1 MILLAHF
8 KIRLGMLADRA
19 ELGRLR
25 ANDRMTA
32 VAALPHGDAALFK
45 DLHGLHILQQCAAA
59 LLVRLFDGGMEP
71 IPGGIARLAQNLELY
86 IDLMVC
92 RKGSGTSVR
101 MGRTIPSGVRRSNAG
116 AGACCGRSY

>member
-8 KIRLGMLADRA
+8 KIRPGMLADRA

-45 DLHGLHILQQCAAA
+45 DLHGLHILQQCAIA

-71 IPGGIARLAQNLELY
+71 IPGGIARLAQSLELY

-92 RKGSGTSVR
+92 CKGSGTSVR
-101 MGRTIPSGVRRSNAG
+101 MGRTIPSDVRRSNAG
-116 AGACCGRSY
+116 ASACRGRSY

>member
-1 MILLAHF
+1 
-8 KIRLGMLADRA
+8 MLADRA

-116 AGACCGRSY
+116 AGACRGRSY